1 MGVAEIIQ
9 LIQLGASA
17 IKAGATL
24 FEQSK
29 DTLSLQDRDAVQAA
43 LAAAIAQ
50 TDVIRPQVDA
60 ALDRA
65 AQN

>member
-29 DTLSLQDRDAVQAA
+29 DTLSLTDRQAVQAA
-43 LAAAIAQ
+43 LAQAQAQ
-50 TDVIRPQVDA
+50 TKAIRPQVDA
-60 ALDRA
+60 ALDKA